1 MKSKANE
8 EQMRTILNDTSP
20 SVNFKQVVKLV
31 KQLPFQE
38 KIKLGEVIR
47 KETMNIKDEDIILCQ
62 ITSQQTKDEYS
73 ILIKDDDFRLGNL
86 PVKSNIRPNR
96 IFTADKNIVIKKVAS
111 INEKAMKAVTEKDN

>member
-1 MKSKANE
+1 MKTISNE
-8 EQMRTILNDTSP
+8 TSL
-20 SVNFKQVVKLV
+20 SDNFHRFVKLV